1 MHKPLLFARPSL
13 NALATAL
20 ASMPTPTPPEGPIE
34 NVYLT
39 ADGYRFNLIPVKTR
53 EDGE

>member
-13 NALATAL
+13 GALAAAL
-20 ASMPTPTPPEGPIE
+20 PPMVPPTITHDGHQIFYTTDE
-34 NVYLT
+34 
-39 ADGYRFNLIPVKTR
+39 GYRFNLIPVKTR